1 MSELTKE
8 EKHQFILDF
17 SRKYIMSF
25 SKQLINKKMS
35 IDEVIKA
42 LKYQLV
48 EKVGS
53 QNAYKFTL
61 ERMQEL
67 YGKLVYEDDNEKLEI
82 RKKLGLNY
90 DEVYHK
96 LSAELMTLIEDDKW
110 IGIFYSKEHFE
121 AFEYILDSFYIEE
134 HTKTLFSS
142 LWLELGGDKAQ
153 KILMRCTC
161 KKYTDWVFKHYL
173 PNEEKKPISFVSV
186 KVKDEHHYRKQIRI
200 KKKTYKDQDIFKS
213 TVLRRLQK

>member
-1 MSELTKE
+1 MP
-8 EKHQFILDF
+8 
-17 SRKYIMSF
+17 
-25 SKQLINKKMS
+25 SKSCK
-35 IDEVIKA
+35 
-42 LKYQLV
+42 
-48 EKVGS
+48 
-53 QNAYKFTL
+53 
-61 ERMQEL
+61 
-67 YGKLVYEDDNEKLEI
+67 
-82 RKKLGLNY
+82 
-90 DEVYHK
+90 
-96 LSAELMTLIEDDKW
+96 KW
-110 IGIFYSKEHFE
+110 IGIFHSKEHFE

-200 KKKTYKDQDIFKS
+200 KKKTYKNQDIFKS